1 MLVEMWS
8 VKAILMRSQ
17 MEMRNMLLE
26 TRRKAILIT
35 YWKRTWLNC
44 VLVLVLWNVL
54 LASDGVKYLEE
65 LFLSKVLKV
74 QLGSS

>member
-54 LASDGVKYLEE
+54 LVSDGVKYLEE

>member
-44 VLVLVLWNVL
+44 VLVLVLCNVL